1 MKARRSIFEPLRDAR
16 EPYVFLNIIYYG
28 LVAAS
33 MAYTAFDRSL
43 HDTLMTAVVESLS
56 QGPLAPVLEAYT
68 AQRVLEAIGLTA
80 GINLAVGSFVSIT
93 LPSLIIPFSGL
104 LMAAFR
110 ALTWGVLFSPQIG
123 EGLAP
128 RRAGNRGAARRSG
141 APRRPG
147 LRARRVGRVRPGKGL
162 PAAACRREGP
172 APAGVLARPEGIGP
186 HLRAGRARPTCG
198 GSLRGT
204 DRRDRPARTPL
215 GS

>member
-128 RRAGNRGAARRSG
+128 GELATGVLLGVLVLLEGQGYVLAALAAYVQGKAFLRPRAVGKARHLQGYWHGLKASARIYVLVALVLLVAAVYEVLI
-141 APRRPG
+141 AVV
-147 LRARRVGRVRPGKGL
+147 AL
-162 PAAACRREGP
+162 PA
-172 APAGVLARPEGIGP
+172 L
-186 HLRAGRARPTCG
+186 L
-198 GSLRGT
+198 
-204 DRRDRPARTPL
+204 
-215 GS
+215 

>member
-1 MKARRSIFEPLRDAR
+1 MKTRRSVLDPLKDAR
-16 EPYVFLNIIYYG
+16 QAYVLINIVYYG
-28 LVAAS
+28 LIVVS

-43 HDTLMTAVVESLS
+43 HDALMTAVSESLS

-68 AQRVLEAIGLTA
+68 AHRVLAAIGLTV

-128 RRAGNRGAARRSG
+128 GELVTGLLLGVLVLLEGQGYVLAALAAYVQGKAFLRPRTVG
-141 APRRPG
+141 KTRRPQAYWHG
-147 LRARRVGRVRPGKGL
+147 LKESARIYVLVALVLLVAAVYEVLIALVAL
-162 PAAACRREGP
+162 PA
-172 APAGVLARPEGIGP
+172 L
-186 HLRAGRARPTCG
+186 L
-198 GSLRGT
+198 
-204 DRRDRPARTPL
+204 
-215 GS
+215 